1 MNERPALNPKKILRN
16 AQNDKMIRFPSIFFL
31 LALLAASSCGALRP
45 TSPSVTDSTTVEVNT
60 HTETVHDT
68 AYVQLPVY
76 IERNVIRDTTSTLE
90 NPYAKSEA
98 TVQDGFLH
106 HSLETKPV
114 KVLVDVETKIVYRDS
129 LVYKDRIEIK
139 TVEVPRQLT
148 WWQKT
153 KIKLGIAFLFL
164 IVIAI
169 LYLFLKFSNLLT
181 FKRL

>member
-1 MNERPALNPKKILRN
+1 
-16 AQNDKMIRFPSIFFL
+16 MIRFSYILFP

-106 HSLETKPV
+106 HSLETKPTQLPV
-114 KVLVDVETKIVYRDS
+114 QIEKQIVHRDSIVYRDR
-129 LVYKDRIEIK
+129 VQIQI
-139 TVEVPRQLT
+139 VEVERRLT
-148 WWQKT
+148 KWQ
-153 KIKLGIAFLFL
+153 AFKMRTGGTTLTLL
-164 IVIAI
+164 ILAI
-169 LYLFLKFSNLLT
+169 VTAALYLFLHFKNL
-181 FKRL
+181 FKL